1 MLSLVLFQNSLYLSQ
16 ALFWKGRYTSLLLAR
31 SSFAMTKEM
40 GRLGWKASEGL
51 RKKLWFEFMVF
62 VLGGGGNGLILLV
75 FWPGWI
81 VLLCLYGAWLA
92 CG

>member
-1 MLSLVLFQNSLYLSQ
+1 MLSLLLFQNSLYLSQ
-16 ALFWKGRYTSLLLAR
+16 ALLWKGGYTSLLLAK
-31 SSFAMTKEM
+31 SSFAMTKEV
-40 GRLGWKASEGL
+40 GRLGWKASEGF
-51 RKKLWFEFMVF
+51 RKKLWFEFM
-62 VLGGGGNGLILLV
+62 V